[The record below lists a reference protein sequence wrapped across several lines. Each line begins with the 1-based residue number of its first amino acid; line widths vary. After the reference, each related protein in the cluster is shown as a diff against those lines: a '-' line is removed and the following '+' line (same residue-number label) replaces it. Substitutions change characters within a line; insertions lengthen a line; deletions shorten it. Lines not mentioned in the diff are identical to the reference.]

1 MESRELV
8 IVGCGPAGSTAAR
21 EAARAG
27 VSTLVLE
34 RDAIVGRKRV
44 CAAGLR
50 PGFCGTFNLPRS
62 LVHCDT
68 PRLALFDGDGVEH
81 ELNFGPGH
89 TSTREELD
97 GTMAEKAVG
106 EGAEI
111 RTQALFREIRRE
123 RRHTLVEYADLRTG
137 QRRTVAAAHVF
148 FAPGA
153 TAQLDALASRAD
165 DDLTVPRLPRSSG
178 RRDSLSDAGASLLR
192 RSRRTAD
199 HRVDVSQT
207 RPFGDWTRR
216 HGEDRRCHA
225 ARRAQRV
232 HDAGPSAPVR
242 RCRGRRRQDR
252 GPFVVCRYASP
263 TRCRRRYLGRRHGGR
278 LGRRDQRRGN
288 FRSRDERTLCRRR
301 GRCRPRRAGA
311 RRRALRF
318 ASERA
323 LPPAARSPRA
333 AHALLRRATA
343 PLLAALYAACEDSAT
358 RRSIAP
364 RRLRANDGR
373 SHVSLPTSITL
384 WNSHHCL
391 PRLAQRYP
399 AKRSFTSTC
408 TWSSTLRAG
417 SRSGCR

>member
-97 GTMAEKAVG
+97 GTMAEKAVC

-153 TAQLDALASRAD
+153 TAQLDAPAFGRVGMERWRSGLMTTLQYRVYLDRPAVEIAYRTLELHYYAGRDGRQIVGWMFPKRDHLAIGLGVMGKIAGATLRAELNAFTTRVRARLYAD
-165 DDLTVPRLPRSSG
+165 AGVVDVKTEGHLLYAGMPRPRVADGGILVGGTAAGLVDATNGEGIFEAAMSG
-178 RRDSLSDAGASLLR
+178 RFAADAVA
-192 RSRRTAD
+192 AD
-199 HRVDVSQT
+199 
-207 RPFGDWTRR
+207 
-216 HGEDRRCHA
+216 
-225 ARRAQRV
+225 RAE
-232 HDAGPSAPVR
+232 P
-242 RCRGRRRQDR
+242 
-252 GPFVVCRYASP
+252 
-263 TRCRRRYLGRRHGGR
+263 
-278 LGRRDQRRGN
+278 
-288 FRSRDERTLCRRR
+288 E
-301 GRCRPRRAGA
+301 RAGA
-311 RRRALRF
+311 RYASLLNERFRRRLVHRVRLMRYLEEQPRRYSLLFTQLARTPRLAEVLLREDCERTMADRMYLYQQALRF
-318 ASERA
+318 G
-323 LPPAARSPRA
+323 
-333 AHALLRRATA
+333 LRT
-343 PLLAALYAACEDSAT
+343 LA
-358 RRSIAP
+358 
-364 RRLRANDGR
+364 
-373 SHVSLPTSITL
+373 
-384 WNSHHCL
+384 
-391 PRLAQRYP
+391 
-399 AKRSFTSTC
+399 
-408 TWSSTLRAG
+408 
-417 SRSGCR
+417 CRG

>member
-111 RTQALFREIRRE
+111 RTQALFRESRRE

-137 QRRTVAAAHVF
+137 QRR
-148 FAPGA
+148 
-153 TAQLDALASRAD
+153 
-165 DDLTVPRLPRSSG
+165 SST
-178 RRDSLSDAGASLLR
+178 RR
-192 RSRRTAD
+192 RSD
-199 HRVDVSQT
+199 GLGWS
-207 RPFGDWTRR
+207 
-216 HGEDRRCHA
+216 
-225 ARRAQRV
+225 
-232 HDAGPSAPVR
+232 AGV
-242 RCRGRRRQDR
+242 
-252 GPFVVCRYASP
+252 
-263 TRCRRRYLGRRHGGR
+263 
-278 LGRRDQRRGN
+278 
-288 FRSRDERTLCRRR
+288 
-301 GRCRPRRAGA
+301 AG
-311 RRRALRF
+311 
-318 ASERA
+318 
-323 LPPAARSPRA
+323 
-333 AHALLRRATA
+333 
-343 PLLAALYAACEDSAT
+343 
-358 RRSIAP
+358 
-364 RRLRANDGR
+364 
-373 SHVSLPTSITL
+373 
-384 WNSHHCL
+384 
-391 PRLAQRYP
+391 
-399 AKRSFTSTC
+399 
-408 TWSSTLRAG
+408 
-417 SRSGCR
+417 